1 MKQRCSMKKTTKL
14 FALAGVTLLSAS
26 VLAACG
32 SKSSSSSETAE
43 LSFPAEVKQDGT
55 AVAESQLKYA
65 WVSASTSSG
74 LLIDEL
80 TENTTDSTFGGM
92 VDISMFGWDGDRK
105 LDDSGLAKAEFD
117 VDGKKITV
125 SLTGK
130 DYKWSDGEPFTIDD
144 YIFTIK
150 AMASKDYTGVRFDDK
165 FLNIVGMD
173 EFVAGTASD
182 ISGLKKVDDYTVEL
196 TVKEMSPSMMY
207 AGGDVPSYVQP
218 EHIYKD
224 IPVAEWESSEYSRT
238 AKLVGMGP
246 WKIKEIVNGESI
258 TYAPNEYYFKGTT
271 PKTSSLKIDIV
282 SPDTIVS
289 EMKAGNYDIA
299 EMPADQLDSYK
310 DASNLNLVGS
320 LESSYEYISFNLGK
334 YDEASEKNIM
344 DENAKMNDVKL
355 RQAIAYAIDTKTAGE
370 KLYNGLY
377 HPATSLIISFFGDLH
392 DSEVEGYSY
401 DPDKANELLD
411 EAGYKDVDGDGIR
424 EGKDGKEFKI
434 TFAARKRTEAN
445 EALVQQYIAWW
456 KEVGL
461 NVELYTGRT
470 VEINTFYDAIQ
481 ANDASIDMYAGGW
494 STGYDPN
501 PNGLWGETAPFNMS
515 RFVDEKNTELLDA
528 IGSVASFD
536 EKTNLKNYKAWQEYA
551 FEQAFAIPTFESE
564 AITALNKRVKNFDTN
579 YGSASENG
587 IALENIELTA
597 DKGVAA
603 E

>member
-1 MKQRCSMKKTTKL
+1 MKKTTKL
-14 FALAGVTLLSAS
+14 FALAGITLLSAS

-32 SKSSSSSETAE
+32 SKSSSSSQSQE
-43 LSFPAEVKQDGT
+43 LSFPSEVKQDDS
-55 AVAESQLKYA
+55 AVADAQLKYA
-65 WVSASTSSG
+65 LVSATTSSG

-92 VDISMFGWDGDRK
+92 VDISMFGYDGDRK

-117 VDGKKITV
+117 VEGKKITV

-130 DYKWSDGEPFTIDD
+130 DYKWSDGEPFTIND

-150 AMASKDYTGVRFDDK
+150 SLASKDYTGVRFDDK
-165 FLNIVGMD
+165 FLNIVGM
-173 EFVAGTASD
+173 EEYVAGTASD
-182 ISGLKKVDDYTVEL
+182 ISGIKKVDDYTVEL

-207 AGGDVPSYVQP
+207 AGGDVPAYVQP

-224 IPVAEWESSEYSRT
+224 IPVADWEKSEYSRT

-258 TYAPNEYYFKGTT
+258 TYVPNEHFFKGTT
-271 PKTSSLKIDIV
+271 PKTGSLKIDIV

-310 DASNLNLVGS
+310 DASNLNIVGS
-320 LESSYEYISFNLGK
+320 LNSSYEYISFNFGK
-334 YDEASEKNIM
+334 YDEAAGKNVM

-377 HPATSLIISFFGDLH
+377 HPANSLIISFFGELH
-392 DSEVEGYSY
+392 DSELAGYTY
-401 DPDKANELLD
+401 DPEKAKKLLD
-411 EAGYKDVDGDGIR
+411 EAGYKDTNGDGIR

-470 VEINTFYDAIQ
+470 VEGNTFYDAIQ
-481 ANDASIDMYAGGW
+481 ANDPAIDMYAGGW

-501 PNGLWGETAPFNMS
+501 PTGLWGPIAAFNMS
-515 RFVDEKNTELLDA
+515 RFVSEENTKLLDA
-528 IGSVASFD
+528 ISSTDSFD
-536 EKTNLKNYKAWQEYA
+536 EKTNLENYKAWQKYA
-551 FEQAFAIPTFESE
+551 HEQAFAIPTFESE
-564 AITALNKRVKNFDTN
+564 SIVALNKRVKNYDTN
-579 YGSASENG
+579 YGSASGKG

>member
-1 MKQRCSMKKTTKL
+1 MKKTTKL

-80 TENTTDSTFGGM
+80 TETTIDSTFGGM
-92 VDISMFGWDGDRK
+92 VDISMFGYDGDRK

-207 AGGDVPSYVQP
+207 AGGDVPAYVQP

-258 TYAPNEYYFKGTT
+258 TYVPNEYYFKGTT

-299 EMPADQLDSYK
+299 AMPADQLDSYK

-320 LESSYEYISFNLGK
+320 LQSAYEYISFNLGK
-334 YDEASEKNIM
+334 YDEASRKNIM

>member
-1 MKQRCSMKKTTKL
+1 MKKTTKL

-80 TENTTDSTFGGM
+80 TETTTDSTFGGM

-258 TYAPNEYYFKGTT
+258 TYVPNEYYFKGTT
-271 PKTSSLKIDIV
+271 PKTGSLKIDIV

-320 LESSYEYISFNLGK
+320 LESAYEYISFNLGK

>member
-1 MKQRCSMKKTTKL
+1 MKKTTKL

-43 LSFPAEVKQDGT
+43 LSFPAEVKKDGT

-80 TENTTDSTFGGM
+80 TETTTDSTFGGM
-92 VDISMFGWDGDRK
+92 VDISMFGYDGDRK

-207 AGGDVPSYVQP
+207 AGGDVPAYVQP

-258 TYAPNEYYFKGTT
+258 TYVPNEYYFKGTT

-299 EMPADQLDSYK
+299 QMPADQLDSYK

-320 LESSYEYISFNLGK
+320 LESAYEYISFNLGK

>member
-1 MKQRCSMKKTTKL
+1 MKKTTKL

-65 WVSASTSSG
+65 LVSASTSSG

-80 TENTTDSTFGGM
+80 TETTIDSTFGGM
-92 VDISMFGWDGDRK
+92 VDISMFGYDGDRK

-207 AGGDVPSYVQP
+207 AGGDVPAYVQP

-258 TYAPNEYYFKGTT
+258 TYVPNEYYFKGTT

-299 EMPADQLDSYK
+299 AMPADQLDSYK

-320 LESSYEYISFNLGK
+320 LQSAYEYISFNLGK
-334 YDEASEKNIM
+334 YDEASRKNIM

-392 DSEVEGYSY
+392 DSELEGYSY

>member
-1 MKQRCSMKKTTKL
+1 MKKTTKL
-14 FALAGVTLLSAS
+14 FALAGITLLSAS

-32 SKSSSSSETAE
+32 AKSSSSSSEQN
-43 LSFPAEVKQDGT
+43 LSFPTEVKQDGS
-55 AVAESQLKYA
+55 AVADAQLKYA
-65 WVSASTSSG
+65 VVSPTPSSG

-80 TENTTDSTFGGM
+80 TENSIDSSFGGM
-92 VDISMFGWDGDRK
+92 VDISMFGYDGDRK

-117 VDGKKITV
+117 IENKKVTV

-130 DYKWSDGEPFTIDD
+130 DYKWSDGEAFTIDD

-150 AMASKDYTGVRFDDK
+150 SLASKDYTGVRFDDK
-165 FLNIVGMD
+165 FLNIVGME

-182 ISGLKKVDDYTVEL
+182 ISGIKKVDDYTVEL

-207 AGGDVPSYVQP
+207 AGGDVPAYIQP

-224 IPVAEWESSEYSRT
+224 IPVADWEKSEYSRT

-258 TYAPNEYYFKGTT
+258 TYVPNEHYFKGA
-271 PKTSSLKIDIV
+271 PKVASMKMDIV

-299 EMPADQLDSYK
+299 DMPVDQLDSYK
-310 DASNLNLVGS
+310 DASNLNIVGS
-320 LESSYEYISFNLGK
+320 LDSAYEYISFNFGK
-334 YDEASEKNIM
+334 YDESAKKNVM

-370 KLYNGLY
+370 SLYNGLY
-377 HPATSLIISFFGDLH
+377 HPANSLIISFFGDIH
-392 DSEVEGYSY
+392 DSELAGYSY
-401 DPDKANELLD
+401 DPEKAKKLLD

-470 VEINTFYDAIQ
+470 VEGKSFYNSVQ
-481 ANDASIDMYAGGW
+481 ANDAAIDMYAGGW

-501 PNGLWGETAPFNMS
+501 PTGLWGPIAAFNMS
-515 RFVDEKNTELLDA
+515 RFVSEENTKLLDA
-528 IGSVASFD
+528 ISSTASFD
-536 EKTNLKNYKAWQEYA
+536 EKKNIENYKAWQKYA
-551 FEQAFAIPTFESE
+551 HEQAFAIPTFESE
-564 AITALNKRVKNFDTN
+564 SITAVNKRVKNYDTK
-579 YGSASENG
+579 YGSESGNG
-587 IALENIELTA
+587 YQFANIELTA

>member
-1 MKQRCSMKKTTKL
+1 MKKTTKL

-55 AVAESQLKYA
+55 ADSSAQLKYA

-92 VDISMFGWDGDRK
+92 VDIPMFGWDGDRK

-196 TVKEMSPSMMY
+196 TVKKMSPSMMY

-258 TYAPNEYYFKGTT
+258 TYVPNEYYFKGTT

-334 YDEASEKNIM
+334 YDEASEKNVM

-377 HPATSLIISFFGDLH
+377 HPANSLIISFFGDLH
-392 DSEVEGYSY
+392 DSELEGYSY
-401 DPDKANELLD
+401 DPDKANKLLD

-528 IGSVASFD
+528 IGSDASFD

-564 AITALNKRVKNFDTN
+564 AITAVNKRVKNYDTK
-579 YGSASENG
+579 YGSASGNG
-587 IALENIELTA
+587 IAYEGIELTA
-597 DKGVAA
+597 DKGVVA

>member
-92 VDISMFGWDGDRK
+92 VDISMFGYDGDRK

-117 VDGKKITV
+117 VEGKKIIV

-150 AMASKDYTGVRFDDK
+150 SMASKDYTGVRFDDK

-207 AGGDVPSYVQP
+207 AGGDVPAYVQP

-258 TYAPNEYYFKGTT
+258 TYVPNEYYFKGTT

-320 LESSYEYISFNLGK
+320 LESAYEYISFNLGK

-377 HPATSLIISFFGDLH
+377 HPANSLIISFFGDLH
-392 DSEVEGYSY
+392 DSELEGYSY
-401 DPDKANELLD
+401 DPDKANKLLD

-501 PNGLWGETAPFNMS
+501 PSGLWGETAPFNMS
-515 RFVDEKNTELLDA
+515 RFVDAENTKLLKA
-528 IGSVASFD
+528 ISSVDSFD
-536 EKTNLKNYKAWQEYA
+536 DETNLKNYKAWQKYA
-551 FEQAFAIPTFESE
+551 AEQAFAIPTFESE
-564 AITALNKRVKNFDTN
+564 SITAVNKRVKNYDTK

>member
-1 MKQRCSMKKTTKL
+1 MKKTTKL
-14 FALAGVTLLSAS
+14 FALAGITLLSAS

-32 SKSSSSSETAE
+32 AKSSSSSSEQN
-43 LSFPAEVKQDGT
+43 LSFPADVSQDGT
-55 AVAESQLKYA
+55 AVSGAQLNYA
-65 WVSASTSSG
+65 WVSPTTSSG

-92 VDISMFGWDGDRK
+92 VDISMFGYDGDRK

-117 VDGKKITV
+117 VEGKKITV

-130 DYKWSDGEPFTIDD
+130 DYKWSDGEPFTIND

-150 AMASKDYTGVRFDDK
+150 SLASKDYTGVRFDDK
-165 FLNIVGMD
+165 FLNIEGMQ
-173 EFVAGTASD
+173 EFVDGKASD
-182 ISGLKKVDDYTVEL
+182 ISGIKKIDDYTVEL
-196 TVKEMSPSMMY
+196 TVKKMSPSMMY
-207 AGGDVPSYVQP
+207 AGGDVPAYIQP

-224 IPVAEWESSEYSRT
+224 IPVADWEKSEYSRT

-258 TYAPNEYYFKGTT
+258 TYVPNEHFFKGTT

-310 DASNLNLVGS
+310 DASNLNIVGS
-320 LESSYEYISFNLGK
+320 LDSSYEYISFNFGK
-334 YDEASEKNIM
+334 YDEAAGKNVM
-344 DENAKMNDVKL
+344 DENAKMNDVNL

-370 KLYNGLY
+370 SLYNGLY
-377 HPATSLIISFFGDLH
+377 HPAKSLIISFFGDIH
-392 DSEVEGYSY
+392 DSELEGYTY
-401 DPDKANELLD
+401 DPEKAKKLLD

-470 VEINTFYDAIQ
+470 VEGNSFYDALK
-481 ANDASIDMYAGGW
+481 ANDPAIDMYAGGW
-494 STGYDPN
+494 STGYDPD
-501 PNGLWGETAPFNMS
+501 PTGLWGPIAAFNMS
-515 RFVDEKNTELLDA
+515 RFVSEENTKLLDA
-528 IGSVASFD
+528 ISSTDSFD
-536 EKTNLKNYKAWQEYA
+536 EKTNLENYKAWQKYA
-551 FEQAFAIPTFESE
+551 YEQAFAIPTFESE
-564 AITALNKRVKNFDTN
+564 SIVALNKRVKNFDTN

-587 IALENIELTA
+587 IALENIELSA

>member
-80 TENTTDSTFGGM
+80 TEIAIDSTFGGM

-258 TYAPNEYYFKGTT
+258 TYVPNEYYFKGTT
-271 PKTSSLKIDIV
+271 PKTGSLKIDIV

-320 LESSYEYISFNLGK
+320 LESAYEYISFNLGK

>member
-1 MKQRCSMKKTTKL
+1 MKKTTKL
-14 FALAGVTLLSAS
+14 FALAGITLLSAS

-32 SKSSSSSETAE
+32 AKSSSSSSEQN
-43 LSFPAEVKQDGT
+43 LSFPADVSQDGT
-55 AVAESQLKYA
+55 AVSGAQLNYA
-65 WVSASTSSG
+65 WVSPTTSSG

-92 VDISMFGWDGDRK
+92 VDISMFGYDGDRK

-117 VDGKKITV
+117 VEGKKITV

-130 DYKWSDGEPFTIDD
+130 DYKWSDGEPFTIND

-150 AMASKDYTGVRFDDK
+150 SLASKDYTGVRFDDK
-165 FLNIVGMD
+165 FLNIEGMQ
-173 EFVAGTASD
+173 EFVDGKASD
-182 ISGLKKVDDYTVEL
+182 ISGIKKIDDYTVEL

-207 AGGDVPSYVQP
+207 AGGDVPAYIQP

-224 IPVAEWESSEYSRT
+224 IPVADWEKSEYSRT

-258 TYAPNEYYFKGTT
+258 TYVPNEHFFKGTT

-310 DASNLNLVGS
+310 DASNLNIVGS
-320 LESSYEYISFNLGK
+320 LDSSYEYISFNFGK
-334 YDEASEKNIM
+334 YDEAAGKNVM
-344 DENAKMNDVKL
+344 DENAKMNDVNL

-370 KLYNGLY
+370 SLYNGLY
-377 HPATSLIISFFGDLH
+377 HPANSLIISFFGDIH
-392 DSEVEGYSY
+392 DSELEGYTY
-401 DPDKANELLD
+401 DPEKAKKLLD

-470 VEINTFYDAIQ
+470 VEVNSFYDALQ
-481 ANDASIDMYAGGW
+481 ANDPAIDMYAGGW

-501 PNGLWGETAPFNMS
+501 PTGLWGPIAAFNMS
-515 RFVDEKNTELLDA
+515 RFVSEENTKLLDA
-528 IGSVASFD
+528 ISSTDSFD
-536 EKTNLKNYKAWQEYA
+536 EKTNLENYKAWQKYA
-551 FEQAFAIPTFESE
+551 HEQAFAIPTFESE
-564 AITALNKRVKNFDTN
+564 SIVALNKRVKNYDTN

-587 IALENIELTA
+587 IALENIELSA

>member
-26 VLAACG
+26 VLAAWG

-258 TYAPNEYYFKGTT
+258 TYVPNEYYFKGTT
-271 PKTSSLKIDIV
+271 PKTGSLKIDIV

-320 LESSYEYISFNLGK
+320 LESAYEYISFNLGK

>member
-1 MKQRCSMKKTTKL
+1 MKKTTKL

-65 WVSASTSSG
+65 LVSASTSSG

-80 TENTTDSTFGGM
+80 TETTTDSTFGGM
-92 VDISMFGWDGDRK
+92 VDISMFGYDGDRK

-258 TYAPNEYYFKGTT
+258 TYVPNEYYFKGTT
-271 PKTSSLKIDIV
+271 PKTGSLKIDIV

-320 LESSYEYISFNLGK
+320 LESAYEYISFNLGK

-501 PNGLWGETAPFNMS
+501 PNGFWGETAPFNMS

-564 AITALNKRVKNFDTN
+564 AITAVNKRVKNFDTN

>member
-1 MKQRCSMKKTTKL
+1 MKKTTKL

-80 TENTTDSTFGGM
+80 TETTTDSTFGGM
-92 VDISMFGWDGDRK
+92 VDISMFGYDGDRK

-258 TYAPNEYYFKGTT
+258 TYVPNEYYFKGTT
-271 PKTSSLKIDIV
+271 PKTGSLKIDIV

-320 LESSYEYISFNLGK
+320 LESAYEYISFNLGK
-334 YDEASEKNIM
+334 YDEASGKNIM

-579 YGSASENG
+579 YGSESENG

>member
-1 MKQRCSMKKTTKL
+1 MKKTTKL

-65 WVSASTSSG
+65 LVSASTSSG

-80 TENTTDSTFGGM
+80 TETTTDSTFGGM
-92 VDISMFGWDGDRK
+92 VDISMFGYDGDRK

-258 TYAPNEYYFKGTT
+258 TYVPNEYYFKGTT

-299 EMPADQLDSYK
+299 QMPADQLDSYK

>member
-55 AVAESQLKYA
+55 AVAESQLKYT

-258 TYAPNEYYFKGTT
+258 TYVPNEYYFKGTT
-271 PKTSSLKIDIV
+271 PKTGSLKIDIV

-320 LESSYEYISFNLGK
+320 LESAYEYISFNLGK

-392 DSEVEGYSY
+392 DSELEGYSY

>member
-258 TYAPNEYYFKGTT
+258 TYVPNEYYFKGTT
-271 PKTSSLKIDIV
+271 PKTGSLKIDIV

-289 EMKAGNYDIA
+289 EMKAGHYDIA

-320 LESSYEYISFNLGK
+320 LESAYEYISFNLGK

>member
-1 MKQRCSMKKTTKL
+1 MKKTTKL

-32 SKSSSSSETAE
+32 SKSSSSTEQN
-43 LSFPAEVKQDGT
+43 LSFPSEVKQDGT
-55 AVAESQLKYA
+55 AVADAQLKYA
-65 WVSASTSSG
+65 WVSPTTSSG

-92 VDISMFGWDGDRK
+92 VDISMFGYDGNRK

-117 VDGKKITV
+117 IENKKITV

-130 DYKWSDGEPFTIDD
+130 DYKWSDGQPFTIND

-150 AMASKDYTGVRFDDK
+150 SLASKDYTGVRFDDK
-165 FLNIVGMD
+165 FLNIVGME

-182 ISGLKKVDDYTVEL
+182 ISGIKKVDDYTVEL

-207 AGGDVPSYVQP
+207 AGGDVPAYIQP

-224 IPVAEWESSEYSRT
+224 IPVADWEKSEYSRT

-258 TYAPNEYYFKGTT
+258 TYVPNEHFFKGTT

-299 EMPADQLDSYK
+299 EMPVDQLDSYK
-310 DASNLNLVGS
+310 DLSNLNIVGS
-320 LESSYEYISFNLGK
+320 LNSSYEYISFNFGK
-334 YDEASEKNIM
+334 YDEAAEKNVM
-344 DENAKMNDVKL
+344 NENAKMNDVKL

-377 HPATSLIISFFGDLH
+377 HPAKSLIISFFGDLH
-392 DSEVEGYSY
+392 DSELAGYTY
-401 DPDKANELLD
+401 DPEKAKKLLD
-411 EAGYKDVDGDGIR
+411 EAGYKDTNGDGIR

-470 VEINTFYDAIQ
+470 VEVNTFYDAIQ
-481 ANDASIDMYAGGW
+481 ANDPAIDMYAGGW
-494 STGYDPN
+494 STGFDPN
-501 PNGLWGETAPFNMS
+501 PNGLWGELAPFNMS
-515 RFVDEKNTELLDA
+515 RFVSEENTKLLEA
-528 IGSVASFD
+528 IGSVESFD
-536 EKTNLKNYKAWQEYA
+536 EKKNLESYKAWQKYA
-551 FEQAFAIPTFESE
+551 AEQAFAIPTFESE
-564 AITALNKRVKNFDTN
+564 EITALNKRVKNYDSN
-579 YGSASENG
+579 YGSASGKG

>member
-1 MKQRCSMKKTTKL
+1 MKKTTKL

-258 TYAPNEYYFKGTT
+258 TYVPNEYYFKGTT
-271 PKTSSLKIDIV
+271 PKSGSLKIDIV

-320 LESSYEYISFNLGK
+320 LESAYEYISFNLGK

-392 DSEVEGYSY
+392 DSELEGYSY

>member
-1 MKQRCSMKKTTKL
+1 MKKTTKL

-65 WVSASTSSG
+65 LVSASTSSG

-80 TENTTDSTFGGM
+80 TETTTDSTFGGM
-92 VDISMFGWDGDRK
+92 VDISMFGYDGDRK

-207 AGGDVPSYVQP
+207 AGGDVPAYVQP

-258 TYAPNEYYFKGTT
+258 TYVPNEYYFKGTT

-299 EMPADQLDSYK
+299 QMPADQLDSYK

-334 YDEASEKNIM
+334 YDEASGKNIM

-392 DSEVEGYSY
+392 DSELEGYSY

-461 NVELYTGRT
+461 NVDLYTGRT
-470 VEINTFYDAIQ
+470 LEINTFYDAVK
-481 ANDASIDMYAGGW
+481 ANDPSIDMYAGGW

>member
-1 MKQRCSMKKTTKL
+1 MKKTTKL

-92 VDISMFGWDGDRK
+92 VDIPMFGWDGDRK

-196 TVKEMSPSMMY
+196 TVKKMSPSMMY

-258 TYAPNEYYFKGTT
+258 TYVPNEYYFKGTT

-320 LESSYEYISFNLGK
+320 LESAYEYISFNLGK

-528 IGSVASFD
+528 IGSDASFD

-564 AITALNKRVKNFDTN
+564 AITAVNKRVKNYDTK
-579 YGSASENG
+579 YGSASGNG
-587 IALENIELTA
+587 IAYEGIELTA
-597 DKGVAA
+597 DKGVVA

>member
-1 MKQRCSMKKTTKL
+1 MKKTTKL
-14 FALAGVTLLSAS
+14 FALAGITLLSAS

-32 SKSSSSSETAE
+32 AKSSSSSSEQN
-43 LSFPAEVKQDGT
+43 LSFPSEVKQDGT
-55 AVAESQLKYA
+55 AVSDAQLKYA
-65 WVSASTSSG
+65 WVSPTTSSG

-80 TENTTDSTFGGM
+80 TENTTDSTFGGF
-92 VDISMFGWDGDRK
+92 VDIPLFGWDGDRK

-117 VDGKKITV
+117 VKGKKITV

-130 DYKWSDGEPFTIDD
+130 DYKWSDGEPFTIND

-150 AMASKDYTGVRFDDK
+150 SMASKDYTGVRFDDK

-182 ISGLKKVDDYTVEL
+182 ISGLKKIDDYTVEL

-207 AGGDVPSYVQP
+207 AGGDVPSYIQP

-224 IPVAEWESSEYSRT
+224 IPVADWEKSEYSRT

-258 TYAPNEYYFKGTT
+258 TYVPNEYYFKGQ
-271 PKTSSLKIDIV
+271 PKTSSLKVDIV

-299 EMPADQLDSYK
+299 EMPVDQLDSYK
-310 DASNLNLVGS
+310 DASNLNIVGRLDS
-320 LESSYEYISFNLGK
+320 AYEYISFNLGK
-334 YDEASEKNIM
+334 YDESAKKNVM

-370 KLYNGLY
+370 SLYNGLY
-377 HPATSLIISFFGDLH
+377 HPANSLIISFFGDIH
-392 DSEVEGYSY
+392 DSELEGYSY
-401 DPDKANELLD
+401 DPEKAKKLLE

-445 EALVQQYIAWW
+445 EALVEQYIAWW

-470 VEINTFYDAIQ
+470 LEVNSFYDAIQ
-481 ANDASIDMYAGGW
+481 ANDPAIDMYAGGW

-501 PNGLWGETAPFNMS
+501 PTGIWGPIAAFNMS
-515 RFVDEKNTELLDA
+515 RFVSDENTKLLNA
-528 IGSVASFD
+528 ISSTESFD
-536 EKTNLKNYKAWQEYA
+536 DKKNVENYKAWQKYTH
-551 FEQAFAIPTFESE
+551 EQAFAIPTFESE
-564 AITALNKRVKNFDTN
+564 KVTALNKRVKNYDSN
-579 YGSASENG
+579 YGSASGNG
-587 IALENIELTA
+587 IAYEGIELTA

>member
-1 MKQRCSMKKTTKL
+1 MKKTTKL

-55 AVAESQLKYA
+55 ADSSAQLKYA

-92 VDISMFGWDGDRK
+92 VDISMFGWDGERK

-196 TVKEMSPSMMY
+196 TVKEMTPSMMY

-258 TYAPNEYYFKGTT
+258 TYVPNEYYFKGTT

-334 YDEASEKNIM
+334 YDEASEKNVM

-377 HPATSLIISFFGDLH
+377 HPANSLIISFFGDLH
-392 DSEVEGYSY
+392 DSELEGYSY
-401 DPDKANELLD
+401 DPDKANKLLD

-528 IGSVASFD
+528 IGSDASFD
-536 EKTNLKNYKAWQEYA
+536 EKTNLKNYKAWQKYA
-551 FEQAFAIPTFESE
+551 AEQAFAIPTFESE
-564 AITALNKRVKNFDTN
+564 AITAVNKRVKNFDTN

-603 E
+603 K

>member
-1 MKQRCSMKKTTKL
+1 MKKTTKL

-92 VDISMFGWDGDRK
+92 VDISMFGYDGDRK

-258 TYAPNEYYFKGTT
+258 TYVPNEYYFKGTT
-271 PKTSSLKIDIV
+271 PKTGSLKIDIV

-320 LESSYEYISFNLGK
+320 LESAYEYISFNLGK

-392 DSEVEGYSY
+392 DSELEGYSY

>member
-1 MKQRCSMKKTTKL
+1 MKKTTKL

-258 TYAPNEYYFKGTT
+258 TYVPNEYYFKGTT
-271 PKTSSLKIDIV
+271 PKTGSLKIDIV

-320 LESSYEYISFNLGK
+320 LESAYEYISFNLGK

-481 ANDASIDMYAGGW
+481 ANDASIDMYTGGW

-597 DKGVAA
+597 DNGVAA

>member
-1 MKQRCSMKKTTKL
+1 MKKTTKL
-14 FALAGVTLLSAS
+14 FALAGITLLSAS

-32 SKSSSSSETAE
+32 AKSSSSSSEQN
-43 LSFPAEVKQDGT
+43 LSFPADVSQDGT
-55 AVAESQLKYA
+55 AVSGAQLNYA
-65 WVSASTSSG
+65 WVSPTTSSG

-92 VDISMFGWDGDRK
+92 VDISMFGYDGDRK

-117 VDGKKITV
+117 VEGKKITV

-130 DYKWSDGEPFTIDD
+130 DYKWSDGEPFTIND

-150 AMASKDYTGVRFDDK
+150 SLASKDYTGVRFDDK
-165 FLNIVGMD
+165 FLNIEGMQ
-173 EFVAGTASD
+173 EFVDGKASD
-182 ISGLKKVDDYTVEL
+182 ISGIKKIDDYTVEL
-196 TVKEMSPSMMY
+196 TVKKMSPSMMY
-207 AGGDVPSYVQP
+207 AGGDVPAYIQP

-224 IPVAEWESSEYSRT
+224 IPVADWEKSEYSRT

-258 TYAPNEYYFKGTT
+258 TYVPNEHFFKGTT

-310 DASNLNLVGS
+310 DASNLNIVGS
-320 LESSYEYISFNLGK
+320 LDSSYEYISFNFGK
-334 YDEASEKNIM
+334 YDEAAGKNVM

-370 KLYNGLY
+370 SLYNGLY
-377 HPATSLIISFFGDLH
+377 HPAKSLIISFFGDIH
-392 DSEVEGYSY
+392 DSELEGYTY
-401 DPDKANELLD
+401 DPEKAKKLLD

-470 VEINTFYDAIQ
+470 VEGNSFYDAIQ
-481 ANDASIDMYAGGW
+481 ANDPAIDMYAGGW
-494 STGYDPN
+494 STGYDPD
-501 PNGLWGETAPFNMS
+501 PTGLWGPIAAFNMS
-515 RFVDEKNTELLDA
+515 RFVSEENTKLLDA
-528 IGSVASFD
+528 ISSTDSFD
-536 EKTNLKNYKAWQEYA
+536 EKTNLENYKAWQKYA
-551 FEQAFAIPTFESE
+551 HEQAFAIPTFESE
-564 AITALNKRVKNFDTN
+564 SITALNKRVKNYDSN
-579 YGSASENG
+579 YGSASGKG

>member
-1 MKQRCSMKKTTKL
+1 MKKTTKL

-258 TYAPNEYYFKGTT
+258 TYVPNEYNFKGTT

-320 LESSYEYISFNLGK
+320 LESAYEYISFNLGK

>member
-1 MKQRCSMKKTTKL
+1 MKKTTKL

-258 TYAPNEYYFKGTT
+258 TYVPNEYYFKGTT
-271 PKTSSLKIDIV
+271 PKTGSLKIDIV

-299 EMPADQLDSYK
+299 KMPADQLDSYK

-320 LESSYEYISFNLGK
+320 LESAYEYISFNLGK

-564 AITALNKRVKNFDTN
+564 AITAVNKRVKNFDTN

>member
-1 MKQRCSMKKTTKL
+1 MKKTTKL

-32 SKSSSSSETAE
+32 SKQSGAAKQE
-43 LSFPAEVKQDGT
+43 LSFPSEVKQDGT
-55 AVAESQLKYA
+55 AVADAQLKYA
-65 WVSASTSSG
+65 FVSATTSSG

-92 VDISMFGWDGDRK
+92 VDISMFGYDGDRK

-117 VDGKKITV
+117 VESKKITV

-130 DYKWSDGEPFTIDD
+130 DYKWSDGQPFTIND

-150 AMASKDYTGVRFDDK
+150 SMASKDYTGVRFDDK
-165 FLNIVGMD
+165 FLNIEGMQ
-173 EFVAGTASD
+173 EFVDGKASD
-182 ISGLKKVDDYTVEL
+182 ISGIKKIDDYTVEL

-207 AGGDVPSYVQP
+207 AGGDVPAYIQP

-224 IPVAEWESSEYSRT
+224 IPVADWEKSEYSRT

-258 TYAPNEYYFKGTT
+258 TYVPNEHFFKGTT

-310 DASNLNLVGS
+310 DASNLNIVGS
-320 LESSYEYISFNLGK
+320 LNSSYEYISFNFGK
-334 YDEASEKNIM
+334 YDEAAGKNVM
-344 DENAKMNDVKL
+344 DENAKMNDVNL

-370 KLYNGLY
+370 SLYNGLY
-377 HPATSLIISFFGDLH
+377 HPANSLIISFFGDIH
-392 DSEVEGYSY
+392 DSELEGYTY
-401 DPDKANELLD
+401 DPEKAKKLLD

-470 VEINTFYDAIQ
+470 VEANSFYDAIQ

-501 PNGLWGETAPFNMS
+501 PTGLWGPIAAFNMS
-515 RFVDEKNTELLDA
+515 RFVSEENTKLLDA
-528 IGSVASFD
+528 ISSTDSFD
-536 EKTNLKNYKAWQEYA
+536 EKTNLENYKAWQKYA
-551 FEQAFAIPTFESE
+551 YEQAFAIPTFESE
-564 AITALNKRVKNFDTN
+564 SIVALNKRVKNYDSN
-579 YGSASENG
+579 YGSASGKG

-597 DKGVAA
+597 DKGVVA

>member
-1 MKQRCSMKKTTKL
+1 MKKTTKL
-14 FALAGVTLLSAS
+14 FALAGITLLSAS

-32 SKSSSSSETAE
+32 SKSSSSSSEQS
-43 LSFPAEVKQDGT
+43 LSFPTEVKQDGS
-55 AVAESQLKYA
+55 AVADAQLKYA
-65 WVSASTSSG
+65 VVSPTPSSG

-80 TENTTDSTFGGM
+80 TENSIDSSFGGM
-92 VDISMFGWDGDRK
+92 VDISMFGYDGDRK

-117 VDGKKITV
+117 IENKKVTV

-130 DYKWSDGEPFTIDD
+130 DYKWSDGEAFTIDD

-150 AMASKDYTGVRFDDK
+150 SLASKDYTGVRFDDK
-165 FLNIVGMD
+165 FLNIVGME

-182 ISGLKKVDDYTVEL
+182 ISGIKKVDDYTVEL

-207 AGGDVPSYVQP
+207 AGGDVPAYIQP

-224 IPVAEWESSEYSRT
+224 IPVADWEKSDYSRT
-238 AKLVGMGP
+238 AKIVGMGP

-258 TYAPNEYYFKGTT
+258 TYVPNEHYFKGA
-271 PKTSSLKIDIV
+271 PKVASMKMDIV

-299 EMPADQLDSYK
+299 DMPVDQLDSYK
-310 DASNLNLVGS
+310 DASNLNIVGS
-320 LESSYEYISFNLGK
+320 LDSAYEYISFNFGK
-334 YDEASEKNIM
+334 YDESAKKNVM

-370 KLYNGLY
+370 SLYNGLY
-377 HPATSLIISFFGDLH
+377 HPANSLIISFFGDIH
-392 DSEVEGYSY
+392 DSELAGYSY
-401 DPDKANELLD
+401 DPEKAKKLLD

-470 VEINTFYDAIQ
+470 VEIKSFYESIQ
-481 ANDASIDMYAGGW
+481 ANDPAIDMYAGGW

-501 PNGLWGETAPFNMS
+501 PTGLWGPIAAFNFS
-515 RFVDEKNTELLDA
+515 RFVSEENTKLLEA
-528 IGSVASFD
+528 ISSTASFD
-536 EKTNLKNYKAWQEYA
+536 EKKNIENYKAWQKYA
-551 FEQAFAIPTFESE
+551 HEQAFAIPTFESE
-564 AITALNKRVKNFDTN
+564 SITAVNKRVKNYDTK
-579 YGSASENG
+579 YGSESGNG
-587 IALENIELTA
+587 YQFANIELTA

>member
-14 FALAGVTLLSAS
+14 FALAGVSLLSAS

-258 TYAPNEYYFKGTT
+258 TYVPNEYYFKGTT
-271 PKTSSLKIDIV
+271 PKTGSLKIDIV

-320 LESSYEYISFNLGK
+320 LESAYEYISFNLGK

-481 ANDASIDMYAGGW
+481 ANDASIDMYTGGW

>member
-1 MKQRCSMKKTTKL
+1 MKKTTKL
-14 FALAGVTLLSAS
+14 FALAGITLLSAS

-32 SKSSSSSETAE
+32 SKSSSSSQSQE
-43 LSFPAEVKQDGT
+43 LSFPSEVKQDGS
-55 AVAESQLKYA
+55 AVADAQLKYA
-65 WVSASTSSG
+65 VVSPTPSSG

-80 TENTTDSTFGGM
+80 TENTIDSSFGGM
-92 VDISMFGWDGDRK
+92 VDISMFGYDGDRK

-117 VDGKKITV
+117 IPNKKVTV

-130 DYKWSDGEPFTIDD
+130 DYKWSDGEAFTIDD

-150 AMASKDYTGVRFDDK
+150 SLASKDYTGVRFDDK
-165 FLNIVGMD
+165 FLNIVGME

-182 ISGLKKVDDYTVEL
+182 ISGIKKVDDYTVEL

-207 AGGDVPSYVQP
+207 AGGDVPAYIQP

-224 IPVAEWESSEYSRT
+224 IPVADWEKSDYSRT
-238 AKLVGMGP
+238 AKIVGMGP

-258 TYAPNEYYFKGTT
+258 TYVPNEHYFKGA
-271 PKTSSLKIDIV
+271 PKVASMKMDIV

-299 EMPADQLDSYK
+299 DMPVDQLDSYK
-310 DASNLNLVGS
+310 DASNLNIVGS
-320 LESSYEYISFNLGK
+320 LDSAYEYISFNLGK
-334 YDEASEKNIM
+334 YDEAAGKNVM
-344 DENAKMNDVKL
+344 DENAKMNDVNL

-370 KLYNGLY
+370 SLYNGLY
-377 HPATSLIISFFGDLH
+377 HPANSLIISFFGDIH
-392 DSEVEGYSY
+392 DSELAGYSY
-401 DPDKANELLD
+401 DPEKAKKLLD

-470 VEINTFYDAIQ
+470 VEIKSFYESIQ
-481 ANDASIDMYAGGW
+481 ANDPAIDMYAGGW

-501 PNGLWGETAPFNMS
+501 PTGLWGPIAAFNFS
-515 RFVDEKNTELLDA
+515 RFVSEENTKLLEA
-528 IGSVASFD
+528 ISSTASFD
-536 EKTNLKNYKAWQEYA
+536 EKKNIENYKAWQKYA
-551 FEQAFAIPTFESE
+551 HEQAFAIPTFESE
-564 AITALNKRVKNFDTN
+564 SITAVNKRVKNYDTK
-579 YGSASENG
+579 YGSASGNG
-587 IALENIELTA
+587 YQFANIELTA

>member
-1 MKQRCSMKKTTKL
+1 MKKTTKL
-14 FALAGVTLLSAS
+14 FALAGITLLSAS

-32 SKSSSSSETAE
+32 AKSSSSSSEQN
-43 LSFPAEVKQDGT
+43 LSFPADVSQDGT
-55 AVAESQLKYA
+55 AVSGAQLNYA
-65 WVSASTSSG
+65 WVSPTTSSG

-80 TENTTDSTFGGM
+80 TENRTDSTFGGM
-92 VDISMFGWDGDRK
+92 VDISMFGYDGDRK

-117 VDGKKITV
+117 VEGKKITV

-130 DYKWSDGEPFTIDD
+130 DYKWSDGQPFTIND

-150 AMASKDYTGVRFDDK
+150 SMASKDYTGVRFDDK
-165 FLNIVGMD
+165 FLNIEGMQ
-173 EFVAGTASD
+173 EFVDGKASD
-182 ISGLKKVDDYTVEL
+182 ISGIKKIDDYTVEL

-207 AGGDVPSYVQP
+207 AGGDVPAYVQP

-224 IPVAEWESSEYSRT
+224 IPVADWEKSEYSRT

-258 TYAPNEYYFKGTT
+258 TYVPNEHFFKGTT

-310 DASNLNLVGS
+310 DASNLNIVGS
-320 LESSYEYISFNLGK
+320 LDSSYEYISFNFGK
-334 YDEASEKNIM
+334 YDEAAGKNVM
-344 DENAKMNDVKL
+344 DENAKMNDVNL

-370 KLYNGLY
+370 SLYNGLY
-377 HPATSLIISFFGDLH
+377 HPANSLIISFFGDIH
-392 DSEVEGYSY
+392 DSELEGYTY
-401 DPDKANELLD
+401 DPEKAKKLLD

-470 VEINTFYDAIQ
+470 VEVNSFYDALQ
-481 ANDASIDMYAGGW
+481 ANDPAIDMYAGGW

-501 PNGLWGETAPFNMS
+501 PTGLWGPIAAFNMS
-515 RFVDEKNTELLDA
+515 RFVSEENTKLLDA
-528 IGSVASFD
+528 ISSTDSFD
-536 EKTNLKNYKAWQEYA
+536 EKTNLENYKAWQKYA
-551 FEQAFAIPTFESE
+551 HEQAFAIPTFESE
-564 AITALNKRVKNFDTN
+564 SIVALNKRVKNYDTN

-587 IALENIELTA
+587 IALENIELSA

>member
-1 MKQRCSMKKTTKL
+1 MKKTTKL

-65 WVSASTSSG
+65 LVSASTSSG

-92 VDISMFGWDGDRK
+92 VDISMFGYDGDRK

-258 TYAPNEYYFKGTT
+258 TYVPNEYYFKGTT

-299 EMPADQLDSYK
+299 QMPADQLDSYK

-334 YDEASEKNIM
+334 YDEASGKNIM

>member
-1 MKQRCSMKKTTKL
+1 MKKTTKL

-80 TENTTDSTFGGM
+80 TENTSDSTFGGM

-258 TYAPNEYYFKGTT
+258 TYVPNEYYFKGTT
-271 PKTSSLKIDIV
+271 PKTGSLKIDIV

-320 LESSYEYISFNLGK
+320 LESAYEYISFNLGK

>member
-14 FALAGVTLLSAS
+14 FALAGVSLLSAS

-258 TYAPNEYYFKGTT
+258 TYVPNEYYFKGTT
-271 PKTSSLKIDIV
+271 PKTGSLKIDIV

-320 LESSYEYISFNLGK
+320 LESAYEYISFNLGK